1 MIRQNRDFFAS
12 RIVRFLESLLSFL
25 CSIVKR
31 GVLVDDWCVLVQM
44 DVCMLQMGS
53 IKVDDDSILFYSKQ
67 KIYGTR
73 QIEMLIYYSLVSLCT

>member
-1 MIRQNRDFFAS
+1 MRQNSDFFAS

-31 GVLVDDWCVLVQM
+31 GVRVDSCVHM

-53 IKVDDDSILFYSKQ
+53 IEVDDESILFYSKQ
-67 KIYGTR
+67 IIYGTR
-73 QIEMLIYYSLVSLCT
+73 QIEMLLDYSLVSLCP